1 VVLENFSTG
10 ILPYLLITV
19 VHAWQRVAMDQSNQ
33 ELIKA
38 CKRPRGVAVLDFR
51 DRENIKSMNLV
62 VIA

>member
-1 VVLENFSTG
+1 M
-10 ILPYLLITV
+10 
-19 VHAWQRVAMDQSNQ
+19 HAVAMDQSNQ

-51 DRENIKSMNLV
+51 DRENIKSMDLV

>member
-1 VVLENFSTG
+1 M
-10 ILPYLLITV
+10 
-19 VHAWQRVAMDQSNQ
+19 HAWQRVAMDQSNQ

-51 DRENIKSMNLV
+51 DRENIKFMDLV